1 MMFCHGLKG
10 EFWLMFIRVVTV
22 SRMRFFG
29 VVFEAD
35 FLTMEPQGQKARGR
49 RAEVR
54 GQRVQ
59 GKDLLSS
66 REGVFSSVPGVQSV
80 PSQCLSGL
88 AMDVTSYLPRVV

>member
-10 EFWLMFIRVVTV
+10 EFRSMFTRVVTM

-35 FLTMEPQGQKARGR
+35 FLTTEPQGQKARGR

-54 GQRVQ
+54 GQEVGGQ
-59 GKDLLSS
+59 QSKGSFYFELL
-66 REGVFSSVPGVQSV
+66 
-80 PSQCLSGL
+80 
-88 AMDVTSYLPRVV
+88 